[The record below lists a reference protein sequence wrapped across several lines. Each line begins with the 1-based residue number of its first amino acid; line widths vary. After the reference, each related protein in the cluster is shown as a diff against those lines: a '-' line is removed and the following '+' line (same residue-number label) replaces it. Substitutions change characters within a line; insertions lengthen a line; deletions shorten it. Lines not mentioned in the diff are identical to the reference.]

1 MTRDERA
8 PETGDVMRDERT
20 PEPGAVIPPR
30 SRRVRV
36 IWNPNAGSKAGLP
49 TNRTGEDDLRRAME
63 HHGLGDELIATE
75 SEEDAIRLTRE
86 AVDAGYDV
94 VAAAGGDG
102 TVGTVARQLL
112 GMDVAL
118 GILPL
123 GSMMNLARSLGIPR
137 DVDAAAGIVATGQR
151 RRIDV
156 GDADGAAFFEAGSV
170 GMNAALFEEGHRF
183 DEGHYGA
190 LLGALRVMLRY
201 RPGHVRLEFDGRVVD
216 ARCLMV
222 SVSNAPFTGFG
233 LAFAPD
239 ARMDDGLFDVCVF
252 ERFSRSELIRHLV
265 SIAAGRRRY
274 SPKVTTYRTADVT
287 VSGRRPLPC
296 RVDDQDAGP
305 TPTRFRIRPGVL
317 LVLTPPDG
325 TAP

>member
-1 MTRDERA
+1 MTREERPPTA
-8 PETGDVMRDERT
+8 ATGRVAGR
-20 PEPGAVIPPR
+20 A
-30 SRRVRV
+30 RRVRV

-49 TNRTGEDDLRRAME
+49 MNRAGEEDLRRAME
-63 HHGLGDELIATE
+63 RHGLGDELLATA
-75 SEEDAIRLTRE
+75 SEEDAVRLARE
-86 AVDAGYDV
+86 AVTAGYDV

-102 TVGTVARQLL
+102 TVGLVAKQLFET
-112 GMDVAL
+112 DAAL

-137 DVDAAAGIVATGQR
+137 DIDAAAAIVASCDAR
-151 RRIDV
+151 PIDV
-156 GDADGAAFFEAGSV
+156 GVADGTPFFEAGSV

-201 RPGHVRLEFDGRVVD
+201 RPGHVRLEFDGRTVD
-216 ARCLMV
+216 TRCLMV

-239 ARMDDGLFDVCVF
+239 ARMDDGLFDVRVF
-252 ERFSRSELIRHLV
+252 ERFSRSELVRHLV

-287 VSGRRPLPC
+287 VSGRRALPC
-296 RVDDQDAGP
+296 RVDDQDVGP
-305 TPTRFRIRPGVL
+305 TPTRFTVRPGILRV
-317 LVLTPPDG
+317 VAPPPG
-325 TAP
+325 TNA